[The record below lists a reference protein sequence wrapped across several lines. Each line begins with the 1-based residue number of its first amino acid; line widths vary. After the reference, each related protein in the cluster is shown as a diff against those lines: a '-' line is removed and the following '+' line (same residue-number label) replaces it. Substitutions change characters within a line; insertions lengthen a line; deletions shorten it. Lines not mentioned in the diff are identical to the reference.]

1 MQELTTNPM
10 FSKEWDVYINL
21 SADTLPVFTPQILS
35 NIFDSRVNGK
45 QGRGMLQGLNFVTSS
60 SCVTGL
66 APTHI
71 NMFPPTWHKRGH
83 YESHGNFDITY
94 TDDDGEEKIEDI
106 VIHFGSQWM
115 ILTPEFVRYIALSL
129 QRHDSLAS
137 LLKQELIARKRLM
150 SDETF
155 IPTLLAHR
163 PRFRETIPMVGEDGA
178 MIQRPGF
185 ESVVIKSV
193 RYERMDENS
202 PDAFDNVV
210 PEQRYDVPDTAIDVD
225 VPRNWVS
232 SVCTA
237 THLKLRVESNS
248 NVCLIRLSFRDP
260 ITLVFTIYQV

>member
-1 MQELTTNPM
+1 MDNLKSAISFLFITFCVAGMQELTTNPK

-45 QGRGMLQGLNFVTSS
+45 QGRGMLQGLNFVTSA

-66 APTHI
+66 APTNI
-71 NMFPPTWHKRGH
+71 NMFPSNWHKRGH
-83 YESHGNFDITY
+83 YESHGSFDITY
-94 TDDDGEEKIEDI
+94 TDDDGRERTEDI

-115 ILTPEFVRYIALSL
+115 ILTPEFVKYIALSI

-137 LLKQELIARKRLM
+137 LLKQELIARERLM

-155 IPTLLAHR
+155 IPTLLAHH
-163 PRFRETIPMVGEDGA
+163 PRFRETIPKVGEDGT

-185 ESVVIKSV
+185 ESVIIKSV

-202 PDAFDNVV
+202 PDAFGNVV

-232 SVCTA
+232 
-237 THLKLRVESNS
+237 
-248 NVCLIRLSFRDP
+248 
-260 ITLVFTIYQV
+260 QV